1 MFRSFTFRSRQR
13 TDYVGRRSPTPTRPS
28 HHKHSVRVGARYT
41 SLEERAHTK
50 ENECRGALNAFHVQ
64 ICLSVSRAGSFEQS
78 EDAGDLQRICPAS
91 QSAGQTDK
99 KDRKSIDQS
108 DRGEDDDDQL
118 AFMLLRPRSLT
129 RSMKVLL
136 LR

>member
-64 ICLSVSRAGSFEQS
+64 ICLSVSQAGSFAQS

-91 QSAGQTDK
+91 QPDRQT
-99 KDRKSIDQS
+99 RKIAN
-108 DRGEDDDDQL
+108 QL
-118 AFMLLRPRSLT
+118 IKVIVAQMMMINWHLCSFGRDHSLGP
-129 RSMKVLL
+129 
-136 LR
+136 

>member
-1 MFRSFTFRSRQR
+1 MWAE
-13 TDYVGRRSPTPTRPS
+13 DLRRRRAPAI
-28 HHKHSVRVGARYT
+28 RVGARYT

-64 ICLSVSRAGSFEQS
+64 ICLSVSRTGSFEQS

-91 QSAGQTDK
+91 QPAGQTDK

-108 DRGEDDDDQL
+108 DRGADDDDQL
-118 AFMLLRPRSLT
+118 AFMFLRPRSLT

-136 LR
+136 FR